1 MWQIVHLVIR
11 KFKIQLYVNFKIV
24 KIDDVVYE
32 ELFNLS
38 VYESIREKSF
48 ENNKLIIVLIE

>member
-11 KFKIQLYVNFKIV
+11 KFKIQLYVNIKIV

>member
-11 KFKIQLYVNFKIV
+11 KFKIQLYVNIKIV

-38 VYESIREKSF
+38 IYESIREKSF

>member
-24 KIDDVVYE
+24 KIDDIVYE